1 MEATVRRVQLA
12 AAGGVFIYVNT
23 PDGVG
28 PGDTFRLTLLP
39 SGRQFRIRV
48 PPNHTPGMRL
58 RVELGKTS
66 SDGLVLA
73 GYKPKQIEDMREA
86 HDGEK
91 QYKIMWVAQGKDPGF
106 DWLPEEEI
114 RNDSSFQRML
124 EEWERLVDRQ
134 VERSSAR
141 RRRERAARRGAAREC
156 GREVSGEA
164 APPKRPPVSSG
175 ERKRK
180 RKREETEPAR
190 EAKKDKSKPAA
201 GRRRGGGASEPVGPD
216 SDSGD
221 DNEYTKVRR
230 GALARVK
237 EPPSE
242 RLDDLVLPDRIT
254 RRLKLQYIKP
264 IEHRTPASSAGLLLY
279 GPPGT
284 GKTTLAKALAGE
296 MGTSFL
302 ELRASEVRSK
312 YYGNSEK
319 AIKAVFEVAFE
330 KAPCVLFLDECDSL
344 TAVGQGGD
352 GGCNIA
358 LEIQSA
364 LDPEACKRKHVLVIG
379 TTNHLDHV
387 APPIRDR
394 LLPLEIPDL
403 TPEQKLEVFKKKQAQ
418 TITADC
424 GVEISDDEIRQ
435 LIEQLPGGL
444 RKVNDLLSAANNVG
458 LYDKERDPG
467 PLRLADFIKA
477 I

>member
-175 ERKRK
+175 ERKRKRK

-364 LDPEACKRKHVLVIG
+364 LDPEVSRRRHTYRKQASDTPIPLLPPPLSLSTPLPSHRHASASMSSSL
-379 TTNHLDHV
+379 
-387 APPIRDR
+387 APPTISTTSPLPFATDFCR
-394 LLPLEIPDL
+394 LRSPTLHRSRNWRCSKRSRRRQSPP
-403 TPEQKLEVFKKKQAQ
+403 
-418 TITADC
+418 TA
-424 GVEISDDEIRQ
+424 GSR
-435 LIEQLPGGL
+435 
-444 RKVNDLLSAANNVG
+444 SATTRSVS
-458 LYDKERDPG
+458 
-467 PLRLADFIKA
+467 
-477 I
+477 